1 MADDP
6 AALDAAIAASAASL
20 AAAIGK
26 PRRAATDSTEV
37 EAHSIP
43 DQIALDKYLR
53 GRKAGNS
60 PARGLRFTR
69 LIPPGTT

>member
-1 MADDP
+1 MPPDDP
-6 AALDAAIAASAASL
+6 ALDAAIAASEAAL
-20 AAAIGK
+20 VAAIGQ
-26 PRRAATDSTEV
+26 PRRAVVDGAEV
-37 EAHSIP
+37 EQQSIP
-43 DQIALDKYLR
+43 DQIALDRYLR

>member
-20 AAAIGK
+20 VAAIGK

-37 EAHSIP
+37 EAQSIP